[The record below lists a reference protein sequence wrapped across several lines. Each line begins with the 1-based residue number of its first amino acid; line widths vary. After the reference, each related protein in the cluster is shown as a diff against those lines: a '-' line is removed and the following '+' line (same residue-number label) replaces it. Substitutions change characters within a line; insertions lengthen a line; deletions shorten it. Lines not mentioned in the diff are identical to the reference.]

1 MKKYEMLYILDNTAT
16 EEAKEATIAKFEQ
29 LVKDNG
35 GVVEGSDKWGA
46 RKLAYLI
53 NDKSEGYYV
62 LLTFEAEP
70 SFIKELDRVAGI
82 TENVM
87 RRLVSVRNA

>member
-1 MKKYEMLYILDNTAT
+1 MKKYEMLYILDNAITD
-16 EEAKEATIAKFEQ
+16 EAKEAIIAKFEQ

-53 NDKSEGYYV
+53 NDKADGYYV
-62 LLTFEAEP
+62 LMTFEAEP
-70 SFIKELDRVAGI
+70 AFIKELDRVTGI

-87 RRLVSVRNA
+87 RRLISVRNA